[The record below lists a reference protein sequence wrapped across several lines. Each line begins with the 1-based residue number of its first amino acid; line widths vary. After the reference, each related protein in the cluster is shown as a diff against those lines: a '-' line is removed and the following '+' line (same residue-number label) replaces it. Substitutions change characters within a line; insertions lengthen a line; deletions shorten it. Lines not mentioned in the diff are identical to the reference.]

1 MPKVNRKA
9 EKDVMKSNT
18 TKLEKALKQIYKY
31 NNLNGISKSVI
42 PHIPVDD
49 LQQIDSESLKQNW
62 NLLPYEKQ
70 CHLSEYLPCQD
81 HYNKPWHEEH
91 IDGPPPAKKDCY
103 YCENNETR
111 L

>member
-1 MPKVNRKA
+1 MPKVNRKAEKDVMKSNTTKLA

-62 NLLPYEKQ
+62 NLLPYESANQ
-70 CHLSEYLPCQD
+70 
-81 HYNKPWHEEH
+81 
-91 IDGPPPAKKDCY
+91 
-103 YCENNETR
+103 
-111 L
+111 